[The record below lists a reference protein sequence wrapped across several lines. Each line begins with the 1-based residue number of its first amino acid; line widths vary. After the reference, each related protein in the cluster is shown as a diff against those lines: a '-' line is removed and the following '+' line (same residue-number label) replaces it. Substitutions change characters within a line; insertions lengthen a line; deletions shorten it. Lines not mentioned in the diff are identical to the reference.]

1 MGLFGGGKTC
11 CICGGKA
18 GLLTR
23 EKLQDG
29 SYVCGDCSMK
39 VSDQIKGDDYKRM
52 SKSKFEQ
59 CLKDAP
65 VNDEKYRTQFSETFS
80 IYAGSGTSHK
90 AFSADETHGWW
101 VCPEYARPI
110 VLGFDEIQSWS
121 VRMNTV
127 PDSDDDKDK
136 GLADLFNDFAQSA
149 YFASMRANHP
159 ELPTCPVGHHVTSMD
174 VYVSVSNPYIRD
186 AIIDIWEPG
195 WFTDHNTDIQNAYS
209 TAIQLIE
216 YFQRVKRQGGAAGAS
231 AASYSTGS
239 AGYQRVGQA
248 APQAAPAAGAAPT
261 ADPTAELRKYK
272 SLLDDGI
279 ISQADFDAKKKQLLG
294 L

>member
-11 CICGGKA
+11 CICGKKA

-39 VSDQIKGDDYKRM
+39 VSDQIKGDDYRRM
-52 SKSKFEQ
+52 SRSKFER
-59 CLKDAP
+59 CLQEAP
-65 VNDEKYRTQFSETFS
+65 ANDEKYRSEFRETFS
-80 IYAGSGTSHK
+80 VYAGSGTSHK

-110 VLGFDEIQSWS
+110 VLGFDDIQSWS

-127 PDSDDDKDK
+127 RDSDDDDKDK

-159 ELPTCPVGHHVTSMD
+159 ELPTCPSGHHVTSMD
-174 VYVSVSNPYIRD
+174 VYVSVSNPYIRN

-195 WFTDHNTDIQNAYS
+195 WFSDHSTDIQNAYS

-216 YFQRVKRQGGAAGAS
+216 YFQRVKGQGVPAGNAAT
-231 AASYSTGS
+231 SYSTG
-239 AGYQRVGQA
+239 YQRAGQA
-248 APQAAPAAGAAPT
+248 APQAAPAAGTAPA

-279 ISQADFDAKKKQLLG
+279 ISQEEFNAKKKQLLG
-294 L
+294 I